1 MPSFGHVA
9 VGLAAGRL
17 QARDGPRL
25 RPTLVLTALA
35 TFQDADVLGWWLGA
49 GRHSVW
55 LHRGALHSLA
65 IAAVAAVLGA
75 LLLDRGRSFAATLL
89 VCFAAAAS
97 HGLLDTITHGGAGV
111 MLLWPFS
118 HARFIA
124 PWHPLPASPIG
135 PRLFS
140 PRGLELMA
148 GEAVLFAPLLVYA
161 LWPRRGAIEGAVERS
176 T

>member
-9 VGLAAGRL
+9 VGLAAGRF
-17 QARDGPRL
+17 QAKEGGRL
-25 RPTLVLTALA
+25 RPTLVLTALSM
-35 TFQDADVLGWWLGA
+35 FPDLDVVGWGTGV

-55 LHRGALHSLA
+55 LHRGALHSLVA
-65 IAAVAAVLGA
+65 AAVAAVLGA
-75 LLLDRGRSFAATLL
+75 LLLDRGRGFAGALL
-89 VCFAAAAS
+89 VCFATAAS
-97 HGLLDTITHGGAGV
+97 HGLLDTITHGGSGV

-118 HARFIA
+118 QARFLA

-148 GEAVLFAPLLVYA
+148 GEALLFAPLLVYA
-161 LWPRRGAIEGAVERS
+161 FWPRRGSIQGAMQRS

>member
-9 VGLAAGRL
+9 VGLAAGRF
-17 QARDGPRL
+17 QAKDGSRL

-35 TFQDADVLGWWLGA
+35 TFPDLDVVGWFVGA
-49 GRHSVW
+49 ERHSIW
-55 LHRGALHSLA
+55 LHRGALHSLVA
-65 IAAVAAVLGA
+65 AGLAAVVGAV
-75 LLLDRGRSFAATLL
+75 LLDRGRGFAAALL
-89 VCFAAAAS
+89 VAFATAAS

-118 HARFIA
+118 HARFLA

-135 PRLFS
+135 PRLLS

-148 GEAVLFAPLLVYA
+148 GEALLFAPLLVYA
-161 LWPRRGAIEGAVERS
+161 LWPRRSGIQGAVERS